1 MEKSGH
7 SQVTFGLV
15 DMDGDGYI
23 TPKDIRALFRT
34 MQLFPSVSDV
44 EGIFAELHTAKVS
57 YEQFIAYIKVLYPN
71 SELCILCEFR
81 DAEDRRFKGHV
92 SEESLA
98 QSLRRKGLKA
108 SDADIRVD
116 SIFKCDRNADG
127 LINYNEYFNYRKGVI
142 PRE

>member
-1 MEKSGH
+1 MA
-7 SQVTFGLV
+7 FDLV

-23 TPKDIRALFRT
+23 TPKDIRTFFRT
-34 MQLFPSVSDV
+34 MQLFPPVGAV
-44 EGIFAELHTAKVS
+44 EGIFAELHTEKVS
-57 YEQFIAYIKVLYPN
+57 CRQFTEHIKVLYPN

-98 QSLRRKGLKA
+98 QSLRRNGLK
-108 SDADIRVD
+108 SPDVDIRVD
-116 SIFKCDRNADG
+116 LIFKCDRNADG

-142 PRE
+142 PRNWLGWLNEK